1 MKKKWIAIL
10 LALVSLVVCGTTSTQ
25 SVKASTP
32 SINSSYWK
40 RNRKVIVTRN
50 VKIYKMRTATR
61 QVIKSNSKT
70 LRKGTIVFI
79 TRNKSKVWIFR
90 GRIPSIGAASLKGYT
105 WVAVQNNSKWIATYS
120 KSNVKKYTKKS
131 VTSSKTVAYDEDNQ
145 GDEED
150 NQATGPEPT
159 LEDLKKLYPDR
170 YKTQELSDDIINQI
184 NSNISLMQKWQIV
197 KSLSGNDR
205 TQAEQILM
213 KNMGMIKNVAG
224 GGTWSPLSSGQ
235 FEQQMDRVTSAS
247 QRSANLIMG
256 N

>member
-1 MKKKWIAIL
+1 M
-10 LALVSLVVCGTTSTQ
+10 
-25 SVKASTP
+25 
-32 SINSSYWK
+32 
-40 RNRKVIVTRN
+40 
-50 VKIYKMRTATR
+50 
-61 QVIKSNSKT
+61 
-70 LRKGTIVFI
+70 
-79 TRNKSKVWIFR
+79 
-90 GRIPSIGAASLKGYT
+90 KGYT

-170 YKTQELSDDIINQI
+170 YKTQELSDDIINQL